1 MILALLAI
9 QATAALPDI
18 ELNARVQARRV
29 TIEKRGEASLTV
41 SASPDAGS
49 VVEVRAPPANGRKT
63 LRNVDVNIKA
73 QARIGDPLAPADAA
87 RTPPAT
93 STPQ

>member
-9 QATAALPDI
+9 QAASALPDI
-18 ELNARVQARRV
+18 ELNARVQARQV

-49 VVEVRAPPANGRKT
+49 AVEVRAPPANGRRT
-63 LRNVDVNIKA
+63 LRNIDVNIKA
-73 QARIGDPLAPADAA
+73 QARIGDPRNPAETA
-87 RTPPAT
+87 RPPAAT
-93 STPQ
+93 SAPQ